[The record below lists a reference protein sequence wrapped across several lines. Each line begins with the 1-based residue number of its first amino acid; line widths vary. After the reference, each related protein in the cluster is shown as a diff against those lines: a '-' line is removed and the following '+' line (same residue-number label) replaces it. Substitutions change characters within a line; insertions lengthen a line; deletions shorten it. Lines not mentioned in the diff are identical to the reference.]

1 MLNYSEA
8 TSSGFFTQH
17 SPHIQWRRWMYF
29 FLINK
34 KKKPG
39 QQVIIP
45 MPLNPFSFS
54 LASWL
59 HRQQAL
65 EQEHAAGKYPCDELQ
80 WLTPHDK
87 SLEAEQKQTEN
98 IYYLNDRALW
108 QAGRQATS
116 SNTGRGKKK
125 NQVFRVEWISS
136 QWRGLTAGGLTRI
149 FATLE
154 WWLPTDGM
162 WISS

>member
-1 MLNYSEA
+1 MDV
-8 TSSGFFTQH
+8 FFFKLTKKQ
-17 SPHIQWRRWMYF
+17 
-29 FLINK
+29 NK
-34 KKKPG
+34 TG

-54 LASWL
+54 LVSWL
-59 HRQQAL
+59 HRQQPL
-65 EQEHAAGKYPCDELQ
+65 EQEHAAGKYPSDELQ

-87 SLEAEQKQTEN
+87 SLGAEQKQTEN

-125 NQVFRVEWISS
+125 KSGIQSGV
-136 QWRGLTAGGLTRI
+136 
-149 FATLE
+149 
-154 WWLPTDGM
+154 D
-162 WISS
+162 